1 MSCQCYQ
8 IGGPFISFDPDC
20 PAHGLEAQARERE
33 QEREDAERA
42 AREQAR
48 EQLLLE
54 QSLRITEL
62 EQTVAQLRDE
72 IACLRGG

>member
-20 PAHGLEAQARERE
+20 PAHGLEAQAREQQLIE
-33 QEREDAERA
+33 QG
-42 AREQAR
+42 Q
-48 EQLLLE
+48 Q
-54 QSLRITEL
+54 ITDL

-72 IACLRGG
+72 LARLRQGER

>member
-33 QEREDAERA
+33 QEAEQM
-42 AREQAR
+42 EQAQR
-48 EQLLLE
+48 EARME
-54 QSLRITEL
+54 QRIVEL
-62 EQTVAQLRDE
+62 ERIVA
-72 IACLRGG
+72 